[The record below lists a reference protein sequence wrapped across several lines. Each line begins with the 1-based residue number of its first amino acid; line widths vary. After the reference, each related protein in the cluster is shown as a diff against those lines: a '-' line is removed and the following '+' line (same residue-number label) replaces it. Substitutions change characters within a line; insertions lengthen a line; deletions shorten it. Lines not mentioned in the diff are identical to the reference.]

1 MSTDAGRDMYRATRH
16 AQPLLPLDAG
26 ALRRS
31 RIARG
36 RAMYRAA
43 RGNRDA
49 RAALPASAAED
60 TETPPAPAA

>member
-1 MSTDAGRDMYRATRH
+1 VSTDAGRDMYRATRH
-16 AQPLLPLDAG
+16 AQPLPLDAG

-49 RAALPASAAED
+49 REALLASARED

>member
-1 MSTDAGRDMYRATRH
+1 VSTDAGRNMYRDTRH
-16 AQPLLPLDAG
+16 PHPPPLDAG

-49 RAALPASAAED
+49 RAALLASAAED